1 LSAYMV
7 GRGQNGPQFR
17 TRDAE
22 GCICIVKNLNDG
34 HRAIGEAAII
44 LTRSL
49 KQFRLDKIE
58 VCCGLQ
64 KLVRAMM
71 LQGCRK
77 ADRAE
82 VVERDC
88 FATPNSLKSQGERN
102 YFPRLVILVPKR
114 QSCACLRGQY
124 TLRKITRHSNQVP
137 RLNLRSARGTA
148 VPHFPRFRALA
159 LFGRRPPQRVDSL
172 VMPAHSR
179 PPSSHLSMSTYL

>member
-1 LSAYMV
+1 MRKAAPASS
-7 GRGQNGPQFR
+7 
-17 TRDAE
+17 
-22 GCICIVKNLNDG
+22 NLNDG
-34 HRAIGEAAII
+34 YRAIGEAEII

-49 KQFRLDKIE
+49 KQFRLDNIE

-82 VVERDC
+82 VVERDR
-88 FATPNSLKSQGERN
+88 FATPNSLKSHRQRET
-102 YFPRLVILVPKR
+102 YFPHLAILVPER

-124 TLRKITRHSNQVP
+124 TLRKIITRHSNHVP
-137 RLNLRSARGTA
+137 RLNLHSPAA
-148 VPHFPRFRALA
+148 PPVPHFPRFRALA

-172 VMPAHSR
+172 VLPASENLHNKRRRNAPSTSR
-179 PPSSHLSMSTYL
+179 TTRCTRLALRRPT

>member
-1 LSAYMV
+1 
-7 GRGQNGPQFR
+7 
-17 TRDAE
+17 
-22 GCICIVKNLNDG
+22 
-34 HRAIGEAAII
+34 
-44 LTRSL
+44 
-49 KQFRLDKIE
+49 
-58 VCCGLQ
+58 
-64 KLVRAMM
+64 MM

-102 YFPRLVILVPKR
+102 YFPRLVILVPER

-148 VPHFPRFRALA
+148 GAPLPAISSLLA
-159 LFGRRPPQRVDSL
+159 LFGRRPPQHVEGF
-172 VMPAHSR
+172 VMPASKNLHNSGLMR
-179 PPSSHLSMSTYL
+179 RIKRWSNRSPRRQKTTAVAR

>member
-1 LSAYMV
+1 
-7 GRGQNGPQFR
+7 
-17 TRDAE
+17 
-22 GCICIVKNLNDG
+22 
-34 HRAIGEAAII
+34 
-44 LTRSL
+44 
-49 KQFRLDKIE
+49 
-58 VCCGLQ
+58 
-64 KLVRAMM
+64 MM

-148 VPHFPRFRALA
+148 GAPLPAISCLGAFWTPAATARGRVRHAGVQKPAQIRTSRLRASQQNDVLEFWCFIRATRRRPGSFRAVFRA
-159 LFGRRPPQRVDSL
+159 RAPWPF
-172 VMPAHSR
+172 
-179 PPSSHLSMSTYL
+179 